1 MGCHFGGMSWFRR
14 LFAQYVKGLRYI
26 MSKPSWKNRR
36 RYILGSFLIGAVMLL
51 GSTVATLMAT
61 GVDVSDLVTGGVA
74 LISLIL
80 TSYIF
85 GAVWEDKSKYPK
97 EENPDG

>member
-1 MGCHFGGMSWFRR
+1 MIRNAINAY
-14 LFAQYVKGLRYI
+14 LKGLKYI

-36 RYILGSFLIGAVMLL
+36 RYILVSFVIGSTMLL
-51 GSTVATLMAT
+51 GSTVSALS
-61 GVDVSDLVTGGVA
+61 GNGSDVSDLVTGGVA
-74 LISLIL
+74 LITLIL

-85 GAVWEDKSKYPK
+85 GAVWEDKSLHNSK

>member
-1 MGCHFGGMSWFRR
+1 MIRSAIAAY
-14 LFAQYVKGLRYI
+14 LKGLKFI

-36 RYILGSFLIGAVMLL
+36 RYIFASFIIGALMLISSTIVAL
-51 GSTVATLMAT
+51 SGNGS
-61 GVDVSDLVTGGVA
+61 DVSDLVTGGVA

-85 GAVWEDKSKYPK
+85 GAVWEDKSLHNSK

>member
-1 MGCHFGGMSWFRR
+1 MT
-14 LFAQYVKGLRYI
+14 
-26 MSKPSWKNRR
+26 KPSWKNRR
-36 RYILGSFLIGAVMLL
+36 RYILASFVIGAVMLI
-51 GSTVATLMAT
+51 GSTVAALT
-61 GVDVSDLVTGGVA
+61 GNMSDVSDLVTGGVA

-85 GAVWEDKSKYPK
+85 GAVWEDKTLYK

>member
-1 MGCHFGGMSWFRR
+1 MIRR
-14 LFAQYVKGLRYI
+14 AISAYLKGLKYI
-26 MSKPSWKNRR
+26 MNKPSWKNRR
-36 RYILGSFLIGAVMLL
+36 RYIFASFVIGAFMLIA
-51 GSTVATLMAT
+51 GSIAVLTGNMA
-61 GVDVSDLVTGGVA
+61 DVSDLVTGGVA

-85 GAVWEDKSKYPK
+85 GAVWEDKSLHNSK

>member
-1 MGCHFGGMSWFRR
+1 MIRSAIAAY
-14 LFAQYVKGLRYI
+14 LKGLKFI

-36 RYILGSFLIGAVMLL
+36 RYIFASFIIGAVMLIASTIVAL
-51 GSTVATLMAT
+51 SGNGS
-61 GVDVSDLVTGGVA
+61 DVSDLVTGGVA

-85 GAVWEDKSKYPK
+85 GAVWEDKSLHNPK

>member
-1 MGCHFGGMSWFRR
+1 MIRR
-14 LFAQYVKGLRYI
+14 AIDAYLKGLKYI
-26 MSKPSWKNRR
+26 MTKPSWKNRR
-36 RYILGSFLIGAVMLL
+36 RYIFASFVIGAFMLVS
-51 GSTVATLMAT
+51 GSIAALTGNMA
-61 GVDVSDLVTGGVA
+61 DISDLVTGGVA

-85 GAVWEDKSKYPK
+85 GAVWEDKSLHNK

>member
-1 MGCHFGGMSWFRR
+1 MIRR
-14 LFAQYVKGLRYI
+14 AIDAYLKGLKYI
-26 MSKPSWKNRR
+26 MAKPSWKNRR
-36 RYILGSFLIGAVMLL
+36 RYIFASFVIGAFMLL
-51 GSTVATLMAT
+51 SGSIAVLAGTMT
-61 GVDVSDLVTGGVA
+61 DISDLVTGGVA

-85 GAVWEDKSKYPK
+85 GAVWEDKTLHNK

>member
-1 MGCHFGGMSWFRR
+1 MIRHAISAY
-14 LFAQYVKGLRYI
+14 LKGLKYI
-26 MSKPSWKNRR
+26 MNKPSWKNRR
-36 RYILGSFLIGAVMLL
+36 RYIFASFVIGAFMLIA
-51 GSTVATLMAT
+51 GSIAVLTGNMA
-61 GVDVSDLVTGGVA
+61 DVSDLVTGGVA

-85 GAVWEDKSKYPK
+85 GAVWEDKSLHNSK